1 MKVFWSWQ
9 SDTPGKTGR
18 HFVRDCLTSA
28 IAALKQPDD
37 VEEPTK
43 RATREELH
51 LDHDR
56 KGVSGS
62 PDLAPTILEKID
74 DAAVF
79 VGDVTIVAE
88 IAVQG
93 GDGKERKK
101 GLINSNVGIEYG
113 YALRGLTDERILMV
127 QNTHYGER
135 DLLPFD
141 LQHKAGPI
149 QYRLAPD
156 ASTTDIKKAAGGL
169 IGQFVVA
176 LEPFIAMGS
185 RNGEQA
191 RFERT
196 PHGQN
201 QALFADRGEVI
212 ARYGTDLKRFL
223 GHGEDDD
230 AQEYT
235 FDEETVFY
243 LRLIPTKPLHAP
255 IKRTD
260 LDQLMQQR
268 RAYLP
273 TRNAGAPLTDRNRF
287 GAIGYE
293 PHGTSPTPMAFT
305 QLFQNGEIWGAS
317 KEVFVRVPLGKIIQ
331 MPNVPGLAKQ
341 TLDSWVALA
350 VQQGVEFPIE
360 IECGLIGIEGF
371 VLPTNRQGGVTQKIH
386 QPQCVINRVINAP
399 DGVAQVVAEFNSE
412 LWDMAGYAPR

>member
-18 HFVRDCLTSA
+18 HFVRDCLASA

-43 RATREELH
+43 RAAREELH

-62 PDLAPTILEKID
+62 PDLAPAILKKIE

-79 VGDVTIVAE
+79 VGDVSIVAQ
-88 IAVQG
+88 ITVKD

-113 YALRGLTDERILMV
+113 YALRELTDERILLV
-127 QNTHYGER
+127 QNTYYGGRE
-135 DLLPFD
+135 LLPFD
-141 LQHKAGPI
+141 LRHKAGPI
-149 QYRLAPD
+149 QYTLAPD
-156 ASTTDIKKAAGGL
+156 ASTADIKKAAAGL
-169 IGQFVVA
+169 IGQLVVA

-185 RNGEQA
+185 PGQVQ
-191 RFERT
+191 FERT

-201 QALFADRGEVI
+201 RALFAARGEVI
-212 ARYGTDLKRFL
+212 ARYGTDLERFL
-223 GHGEDDD
+223 GRGEEGD
-230 AQEYT
+230 AQEFI
-235 FDEETVFY
+235 FDEETAFY
-243 LRLIPTKPLHAP
+243 LRLIPTKPLPAP

-268 RAYLP
+268 QAYLP

-305 QLFQNGEIWGAS
+305 QLFQNGEMWGAS
-317 KEVFVRVPLGKIIQ
+317 KEVFVRLPLGNLIQ
-331 MPNVPGLAKQ
+331 MPNVPNLARQ

-350 VQQGVEFPIE
+350 LKQGVEFPIE
-360 IECGLIGIEGF
+360 IEIGLIGIEGF
-371 VLPTNRQGGVTQKIH
+371 VLPTDTRGGVTRKIRE
-386 QPQCVINRVINAP
+386 PQCVINQVIRSPEA
-399 DGVAQVVAEFNSE
+399 VAQVVNEFNVE
-412 LWDMAGYAPR
+412 LWDLAGSPAC

>member
-18 HFVRDCLTSA
+18 HFVRDCLASA
-28 IAALKQPDD
+28 IAALKQPED

-43 RATREELH
+43 RETREELH

-62 PDLAPTILEKID
+62 PDLAPTILKKID

-88 IAVQG
+88 ITVKG
-93 GDGKERKK
+93 GGGKERKK

-135 DLLPFD
+135 ELLPFD
-141 LQHKAGPI
+141 LRHKAGPI

-156 ASTTDIKKAAGGL
+156 ASTTDIKKAAAGL
-169 IGQFVVA
+169 IGQLVVA
-176 LEPFIAMGS
+176 LEPFLAMAGP
-185 RNGEQA
+185 GQA
-191 RFERT
+191 QFERT
-196 PHGQN
+196 PQGQN
-201 QALFADRGEVI
+201 RALFADRGEVI

-223 GHGEDDD
+223 GHGEEDD

-243 LRLIPTKPLHAP
+243 LRLIPTKPLPAP
-255 IKRTD
+255 IRRID

-268 RAYLP
+268 LAYLP

-293 PHGTSPTPMAFT
+293 PHGTSPTPTAFT

-317 KEVFVRVPLGKIIQ
+317 KEVFVRVPLGSLIQ
-331 MPNVPGLAKQ
+331 MPNVPTLAKQ
-341 TLDSWVALA
+341 TLDSWIALA

-360 IECGLIGIEGF
+360 IEIGLIGIEGF
-371 VLPTNRQGGVTQKIH
+371 VLPTNRQGGVTQKIR
-386 QPQCVINRVINAP
+386 QPQCVISRVINSP
-399 DGVAQVVAEFNSE
+399 DGVAQVVDELKAE
-412 LWDMAGYAPR
+412 LWDMAGAEPR